1 MKAYEAGVWA
11 FLARA
16 CRNHSPNL
24 SNRSVL
30 RSFYMVAR
38 RAFMATSRKSNDVD
52 VHAFHVKPK
61 NVLLCL
67 FVRPRYTEP
76 HMRASPSGKASASQA
91 DIRGFESRCPLHAI
105 QKSRESGS
113 FSWALRGQRGSNPTG
128 RERSW
133 EGPVGSPTAS
143 VRARGAREAACS
155 RSEYASPVACSRDE
169 TSTVTSRCCAFF
181 C

>member
-30 RSFYMVAR
+30 SSFYMVAR

-52 VHAFHVKPK
+52 AHAFHVKPK

-113 FSWALRGQRGSNPTG
+113 FFVGFWRGNGARTRKG
-128 RERSW
+128 
-133 EGPVGSPTAS
+133 AS
-143 VRARGAREAACS
+143 VKQMSKCEFS
-155 RSEYASPVACSRDE
+155 RYAVNQLTTIRVA
-169 TSTVTSRCCAFF
+169 F
-181 C
+181 CLR